1 MKRFQA
7 SEDWTANITGFLIIV
22 LTLFQIKPSWP
33 VFTWKNSEGF
43 FDKVLNLDNLGHI
56 LIVFGFMW
64 LLSLFAGKISGKPM
78 KNIVKGF
85 PVIFV
90 LTLIAQLIGG
100 NQFMQDWGLET
111 VIFSLLIGLFISNVL
126 SVPEWL
132 KESLSSELFVKIGLV
147 LLGTSVIFGNL
158 LQSGALGL
166 IQSILVVICVWY
178 FCFWVCRKLKID
190 KELSIML
197 SSAVSI
203 CGVSAAIASAG
214 AIRGD
219 KTKLSYVVS
228 LVLIVAIPMIIL
240 MPFLAKWMGLPETVA
255 GAWIGGTID
264 TTGAVV
270 ATGSIYGQKALETAT
285 IVKFSQNVL
294 LGIAAFFISIYWSYT
309 GQNKSE
315 EEKPTAR
322 IIWERFPKFVLG
334 FIITSL
340 VFSFLIAP
348 DVAADSQ
355 KIIKKLQ
362 GMWFA
367 LAFTSIG
374 LETQFKSLINTQNKK
389 ATLAFLGAQAFNIVF
404 TLILASILFGAK

>member
-1 MKRFQA
+1 
-7 SEDWTANITGFLIIV
+7 L
-22 LTLFQIKPSWP
+22 
-33 VFTWKNSEGF
+33 
-43 FDKVLNLDNLGHI
+43 
-56 LIVFGFMW
+56 
-64 LLSLFAGKISGKPM
+64 
-78 KNIVKGF
+78 
-85 PVIFV
+85 
-90 LTLIAQLIGG
+90 
-100 NQFMQDWGLET
+100 QDWGLET

-132 KESLSSELFVKIGLV
+132 KGSLSSELFVKIGLV
-147 LLGTSVIFGNL
+147 LLGTSVIFGDL

-166 IQSILVVICVWY
+166 IQSVLVVLCVWY
-178 FCFWVCRKLKID
+178 FCFWICRKLKID

-294 LGIAAFFISIYWSYT
+294 LGIAAFFISIYWSYS

-340 VFSFLIAP
+340 VFSFLISP

-374 LETQFKSLINTQNKK
+374 LETQFRSLINTQNKK